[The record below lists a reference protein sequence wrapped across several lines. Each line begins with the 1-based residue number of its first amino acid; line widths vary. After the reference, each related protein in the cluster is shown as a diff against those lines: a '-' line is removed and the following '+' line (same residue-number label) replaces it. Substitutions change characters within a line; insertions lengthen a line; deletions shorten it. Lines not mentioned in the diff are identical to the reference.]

1 MSLQYQGDYGVV
13 WDSERKVYLD
23 PDGYPL
29 TQRQTGTVI
38 TPSAPT
44 QSQVVTDLSLQG
56 NNTTIK
62 GSVATLASD
71 TTLINGPN
79 TVISSASTLLNGANT
94 VISSASTLLSGTTST
109 ISSATTTMSGALTR
123 INGTAY
129 SNTSLF
135 RGVYSASSDFQPTNG
150 VFTDIPFDVTY
161 QNPGSNIAVTTN
173 TKFANNTGRTIIV
186 NVEAFSQLDAAI
198 NSQTNY
204 YTRIG
209 HFLSNGTALAYYGI
223 QLGEK
228 AAGNNWFNLSS
239 ISCIRMAPND
249 YITWQVN
256 LSYSSGTPLLRS
268 GASGSFGRY
277 LSITQIG

>member
-29 TQRQTGTVI
+29 TQRQTGAVI

-44 QSQVVTDLSLQG
+44 QSQVITDLSLQG

-71 TTLINGPN
+71 TTLLNGP
-79 TVISSASTLLNGANT
+79 NT

-135 RGVYSASSDFQPTNG
+135 RGVYTASSGFQPTNG

-161 QNPGSNIAVTTN
+161 QSPGSNIVVTTN

-186 NVEAFSQLDAAI
+186 NVEAFSQLDGPIA
-198 NSQTNY
+198 SQTNY
-204 YTRIG
+204 LTRIG
-209 HFLSNGTALAYYGI
+209 HFLSNGTALAYYGM
-223 QLGEK
+223 QLGDK
-228 AAGNNWFNLSS
+228 AANNNWFNLSS

-268 GASGSFGRY
+268 GASSSFGRY